1 MTLNLPV
8 LSHLVKQLDE
18 NAAIVMLW
26 KYCKHESLSSRIKSA
41 DAFWI
46 INSLKGT
53 KELQIGKVIHM
64 DLIFHHSDNLVIA
77 HPHC

>member
-8 LSHLVKQLDE
+8 LSHLIKQLDE
-18 NAAIVMLW
+18 NAAKMMLW
-26 KYCKHESLSSRIKSA
+26 KYCKHEGLSSRIKSA

-53 KELQIGKVIHM
+53 KEL
-64 DLIFHHSDNLVIA
+64 
-77 HPHC
+77 